1 VNYIEVHRE
10 NFLFD
15 FLLWPLESID
25 NWYSYLVFLSWI
37 AFFFG
42 FCFMLV
48 AGLRT
53 LVGRLFFRKS
63 LLIEIPKNPEYRT
76 LGKKIVAV
84 IPALN
89 EENTIKEVITKTR
102 QFVDDIIV
110 VNDCSEDNTEEI
122 ALDLGVH
129 VQTHLVHSGLGPT
142 MRAGLIKALELD
154 ADIIVTIDADG
165 QYVEEE
171 IPNII
176 YPIVQGAADI
186 VLGSRTAG
194 QIEKM
199 EFSKKFGNRLM
210 TWAIGVITGHKF
222 TDTQT
227 GFRAMT
233 SNVAESLRL
242 KGEYTYTQ
250 EMVLQIAQ
258 MGHRICEVPITFNQ
272 RKYGESRLIATA
284 GDYAVRTLGIILKTI
299 RDYSPLTFFG
309 IIGFLL
315 ITMGGYVAG
324 DSAIKWSQ
332 KLPISTPTVI
342 LAFLSISVGLQ
353 ILLFGFMADMLKHER
368 VELVE
373 TTSRKKMKESIEED
387 KPLDSV
393 HSNDWI

>member
-1 VNYIEVHRE
+1 
-10 NFLFD
+10 
-15 FLLWPLESID
+15 
-25 NWYSYLVFLSWI
+25 
-37 AFFFG
+37 
-42 FCFMLV
+42 MLV
-48 AGLRT
+48 A
-53 LVGRLFFRKS
+53 S
-63 LLIEIPKNPEYRT
+63 L
-76 LGKKIVAV
+76 
-84 IPALN
+84 
-89 EENTIKEVITKTR
+89 
-102 QFVDDIIV
+102 DDIVV

-122 ALDLGVH
+122 ALDLGAHMV
-129 VQTHLVHSGLGPT
+129 THLIHSGLGPT
-142 MRAGLIKALELD
+142 MRDGLIKALELN

-165 QYVEEE
+165 QYMEDE
-171 IPNII
+171 IPNVI
-176 YPIVQGAADI
+176 YPIAQGETDI

-194 QIEKM
+194 HIEKM
-199 EFSKKFGNRLM
+199 ALAKKFGNRIM

-258 MGHRICEVPITFNQ
+258 MGYRICEVPITFNQ

-315 ITMGGYVAG
+315 ITVGGYVAG

-342 LAFLSISVGLQ
+342 LAFLFISVGLQ

-368 VELVE
+368 EELVE
-373 TTSRKKMKESIEED
+373 TTPSKKEIKKKESI
-387 KPLDSV
+387 KDSV
-393 HSNDWI
+393 HSKDWK